1 MSGPHVFSFAK
12 DGTVVRPE
20 TYRAEPYPGYRASA
34 SSSSRH
40 DFSAGAGA
48 GAALP
53 GPSRSLSLPRISVSK
68 ASERMDKPWKNVAIT
83 EQDDAEFAAMEAEAE
98 IRAQAEAKGKLMG
111 LVYTWPPKPQPAACA
126 ECEVLSRPRP
136 REVVGTGSG
145 TLGWVNAGTGTQAS
159 AVPALSYGSS
169 ADSESESEVFKV
181 VPGRRVVG
189 RRKEVPLEKS
199 VGFGRVSRKAPVP
212 LGLWGMQ
219 KGEDETRCGAPWE
232 VGKVG
237 GDGVCGLSCLV
248 S

>member
-20 TYRAEPYPGYRASA
+20 TYRAEPYPGYRVSA

-40 DFSAGAGA
+40 DFGAGV
-48 GAALP
+48 ALP
-53 GPSRSLSLPRISVSK
+53 RPSRSLSLPRIPVSK

-98 IRAQAEAKGKLMG
+98 IRARAEAKGKLMG

-126 ECEVLSRPRP
+126 EYEVLSGPRP
-136 REVVGTGSG
+136 KEVVGTGSG
-145 TLGWVNAGTGTQAS
+145 TGAVAWVSAGTGTQAS

-199 VGFGRVSRKAPVP
+199 VGFGRVPRKAPAP
-212 LGLWGMQ
+212 LGLGGMQ
-219 KGEDETRCGAPWE
+219 KGEGETHRGASWE
-232 VGKVG
+232 VGKVD
-237 GDGVCGLSCLV
+237 GDRVCGLSCLL